1 MHFFTHFL
9 QVAWKKLYGRSA
21 SDHGTL
27 RYFQSLLNR
36 NTVKSDVKKAVDANL
51 EFLATVFRG
60 RILASACKELEIS
73 TFDGNVPLPPSLTH
87 SSTPATQQLKFV
99 ERIASHVVDEC
110 TLISSCG
117 EVIETGDKVYIYARV
132 LCHYGA
138 LVAEFKDAC
147 AEGDGDRVFR
157 CWQVML
163 PHFQS
168 SGRIKY
174 SWEALR
180 LHFQVKSVLSPQLS
194 HQVL

>member
-1 MHFFTHFL
+1 M
-9 QVAWKKLYGRSA
+9 
-21 SDHGTL
+21 
-27 RYFQSLLNR
+27 
-36 NTVKSDVKKAVDANL
+36 
-51 EFLATVFRG
+51 FRG
-60 RILASACKELEIS
+60 HILASACKELEIS
-73 TFDGNVPLPPSLTH
+73 TLDGNVPLPPS

-117 EVIETGDKVYIYARV
+117 EVVETDDKVYNYARV

-157 CWQVML
+157 CWRVML
-163 PHFQS
+163 PHFKS

-180 LHFQVKSVLSPQLS
+180 LQFQVKSVLSPQLS
-194 HQVL
+194 HQVLWDRFVNTRGGTGRNISCDLYNEHVNW